1 MLKQRQSAEIT
12 PILDKLFSLQRLG
25 IKVGLD
31 HTIQLLNRCGNPHNK
46 LKTIHIAGTNG
57 KGSTAAILQSILRA
71 AGLKVGLYTSPHL
84 VSFNERIRVNGSPI
98 SNDFIIDFMKKFNDD
113 INEIEST
120 FFETTTVLSLCYFY
134 FKKVDVAIIETG
146 LGGRLDSTNVL
157 NPNLSIITSI
167 DIDHQNILGNTIEE
181 IANEKAGIIKKNT
194 PFITFKQ
201 PKKILDILRNRAKTL
216 NAKIEIVVDPQKIV
230 VDNFS
235 TKFVINNKT
244 FSIPLI
250 GEHQAY
256 NAALAIRSS
265 NIFMGPLSHQMIKD
279 GVKNTVWPG
288 RFQLLNNKLKI
299 FYDVAHNSAGINTI
313 RSTLNSLN
321 ALEKI
326 GLIILKED
334 KDVDQISNSLKGLFD
349 ELIISTVPNAQLMS
363 IDELNKSLNR
373 CNIICKPI
381 DPIEKAFNYILD
393 KAEKGAVT
401 IIFGSHYAARSIYK
415 FFEINFDNV
424 TI

>member
-57 KGSTAAILQSILRA
+57 KGSTAAILQSILRT

-194 PFITFKQ
+194 PLITFKQ

-265 NIFMGPLSHQMIKD
+265 NIFMGPLSYQMIKD

>member
-1 MLKQRQSAEIT
+1 MLKQRQSAEIS

-57 KGSTAAILQSILRA
+57 KGSTAAILQSILRT

-194 PFITFKQ
+194 PLITFKQ
-201 PKKILDILRNRAKTL
+201 PKKILDILRNRAKML

-265 NIFMGPLSHQMIKD
+265 NIFMGPLSYQMIKD

-363 IDELNKSLNR
+363 IDELNKSLNQ

>member
-1 MLKQRQSAEIT
+1 MLKQRQSAEIS

-57 KGSTAAILQSILRA
+57 KGSTAAILQSILRT

-113 INEIEST
+113 INEIETT

-194 PFITFKQ
+194 PLITFKQ

-265 NIFMGPLSHQMIKD
+265 NIFMGPLSYQMIKD

-363 IDELNKSLNR
+363 IDKLNKSLNR

>member
-1 MLKQRQSAEIT
+1 MLKQRQSAEIS

-57 KGSTAAILQSILRA
+57 KGSTAAILQSILRT

-194 PFITFKQ
+194 PLITFKQ

-265 NIFMGPLSHQMIKD
+265 NIFMGPLSYQMIKD
-279 GVKNTVWPG
+279 GVKNIVWPG

>member
-1 MLKQRQSAEIT
+1 MLKQRQSAEIS

-57 KGSTAAILQSILRA
+57 KGSTAAILQSILRT

-265 NIFMGPLSHQMIKD
+265 NIFMGPLSYQMIKD

-424 TI
+424 AI

>member
-1 MLKQRQSAEIT
+1 MLKQRQSAEIS

-194 PFITFKQ
+194 PLITFKQ

-265 NIFMGPLSHQMIKD
+265 NIFMGPLSYQMIKD
-279 GVKNTVWPG
+279 GVKN
-288 RFQLLNNKLKI
+288 L
-299 FYDVAHNSAGINTI
+299 
-313 RSTLNSLN
+313 SL
-321 ALEKI
+321 I
-326 GLIILKED
+326 HI
-334 KDVDQISNSLKGLFD
+334 
-349 ELIISTVPNAQLMS
+349 
-363 IDELNKSLNR
+363 
-373 CNIICKPI
+373 
-381 DPIEKAFNYILD
+381 
-393 KAEKGAVT
+393 
-401 IIFGSHYAARSIYK
+401 
-415 FFEINFDNV
+415 
-424 TI
+424 

>member
-1 MLKQRQSAEIT
+1 MLKQRQSAEIS

-57 KGSTAAILQSILRA
+57 KGSTAAILQSILRT

-194 PFITFKQ
+194 PLITFKQ

-265 NIFMGPLSHQMIKD
+265 NVFMGSLSYQMIKD

-321 ALEKI
+321 ALERI

>member
-194 PFITFKQ
+194 PLITFKQ

-265 NIFMGPLSHQMIKD
+265 NIFMGPLSYQMIKD

>member
-57 KGSTAAILQSILRA
+57 KGSTAAILQSILRT

-98 SNDFIIDFMKKFNDD
+98 SNDFIIDFMKKFNDA

-194 PFITFKQ
+194 PLITFKQ

-265 NIFMGPLSHQMIKD
+265 NIFMGPLSYQMIKD

>member
-1 MLKQRQSAEIT
+1 MLKQRQSAEIS

-57 KGSTAAILQSILRA
+57 KGSTAAILQSILRT

-84 VSFNERIRVNGSPI
+84 VSFIERIRVNGSPI

-194 PFITFKQ
+194 PLITFKQ
-201 PKKILDILRNRAKTL
+201 SKKILDILRNRAKTL
-216 NAKIEIVVDPQKIV
+216 NAKIEIVVDPQKIF

-235 TKFVINNKT
+235 TKFFINNKT

-265 NIFMGPLSHQMIKD
+265 NIFMGPLSYQMIKD

>member
-1 MLKQRQSAEIT
+1 MLKQHQSAEIT

-57 KGSTAAILQSILRA
+57 KGSTAAILQSILRT

-194 PFITFKQ
+194 PLITFKQ

-244 FSIPLI
+244 FSTPLI

-265 NIFMGPLSHQMIKD
+265 NIFMGPLSYQMIKD

>member
-1 MLKQRQSAEIT
+1 MLKQRQSAEISA
-12 PILDKLFSLQRLG
+12 ILDKLFSLQRLG

-31 HTIQLLNRCGNPHNK
+31 HTIQLLKRCGNPHNK

-57 KGSTAAILQSILRA
+57 KGSTAAILQSILRT

-194 PFITFKQ
+194 PLITFKQ

-265 NIFMGPLSHQMIKD
+265 NIFMGPLSYQMIKD

>member
-1 MLKQRQSAEIT
+1 MLKQRQSAEIS

-57 KGSTAAILQSILRA
+57 KGSTAAILQSILRT

-194 PFITFKQ
+194 PLITFKQ

-265 NIFMGPLSHQMIKD
+265 NIFMGPLSYQMIKD

>member
-1 MLKQRQSAEIT
+1 MLKQRQSAEIS

-57 KGSTAAILQSILRA
+57 KGSTAAILQSILRT

-194 PFITFKQ
+194 PLITFKQ
-201 PKKILDILRNRAKTL
+201 SKKILDILRNRAKTL

-265 NIFMGPLSHQMIKD
+265 NIFMGPLSYQMIKD

>member
-1 MLKQRQSAEIT
+1 MLKQRQSAEIS

-46 LKTIHIAGTNG
+46 LKTIHLAGTNG
-57 KGSTAAILQSILRA
+57 KGSTAAILQSILRT

-194 PFITFKQ
+194 PLITFKQ

-250 GEHQAY
+250 GKHQAY

-265 NIFMGPLSHQMIKD
+265 NIFMGPLSYQMIKD
-279 GVKNTVWPG
+279 GIKNTVWPG

>member
-1 MLKQRQSAEIT
+1 MLKQRQSAEIS

-57 KGSTAAILQSILRA
+57 KGSTAAILQSILRT

-194 PFITFKQ
+194 PLITFKQ
-201 PKKILDILRNRAKTL
+201 PKKILDILRNRAKML
-216 NAKIEIVVDPQKIV
+216 NAKIEIVVDPQKIF

-265 NIFMGPLSHQMIKD
+265 NIFMGPLSYQMIKD

>member
-1 MLKQRQSAEIT
+1 MLKQRQSAEIS

-113 INEIEST
+113 INEIETT

-194 PFITFKQ
+194 PLITFKQ

-244 FSIPLI
+244 FSTPLI

-265 NIFMGPLSHQMIKD
+265 NIFMGPLSYQMIKD

>member
-1 MLKQRQSAEIT
+1 MLKQRQSAEIS

-46 LKTIHIAGTNG
+46 LKTIHLAGTNG
-57 KGSTAAILQSILRA
+57 KGSTAAILQSILRT

-167 DIDHQNILGNTIEE
+167 DMDHQNILGNTIEE

-194 PFITFKQ
+194 PLITFKQ

-216 NAKIEIVVDPQKIV
+216 NTKIEIVVDPQKIV

-244 FSIPLI
+244 FSIPLF
-250 GEHQAY
+250 GKHQAY

-265 NIFMGPLSHQMIKD
+265 NIFMGPLSYQMIKD
-279 GVKNTVWPG
+279 GIKNTVWPG

>member
-57 KGSTAAILQSILRA
+57 KGSTAAILQSILRT

-194 PFITFKQ
+194 PLITFKQ

>member
-1 MLKQRQSAEIT
+1 MLKQRQSAEIS

-57 KGSTAAILQSILRA
+57 KGSTAAILQSILRT

-113 INEIEST
+113 INEIETT

-194 PFITFKQ
+194 PLITFKQ

-265 NIFMGPLSHQMIKD
+265 NIFMGSLSYQMIKD

-321 ALEKI
+321 ALERI

>member
-1 MLKQRQSAEIT
+1 MLKQRQSAEIS
-12 PILDKLFSLQRLG
+12 PILDKLFSLQRLW

-57 KGSTAAILQSILRA
+57 KGSTAAILQSILRT

-146 LGGRLDSTNVL
+146 LGGRLDS
-157 NPNLSIITSI
+157 
-167 DIDHQNILGNTIEE
+167 
-181 IANEKAGIIKKNT
+181 ANEKAGIIKKNT
-194 PFITFKQ
+194 PLITFKQ

-235 TKFVINNKT
+235 TKFVINNKI

-265 NIFMGPLSHQMIKD
+265 NIFMGPLSYQMIKD

-349 ELIISTVPNAQLMS
+349 ELVISTVPNAQLMS

-393 KAEKGAVT
+393 KAEKGAV
-401 IIFGSHYAARSIYK
+401 
-415 FFEINFDNV
+415 NL
-424 TI
+424 

>member
-113 INEIEST
+113 INEIETT

-194 PFITFKQ
+194 PLITFKQ

-265 NIFMGPLSHQMIKD
+265 NIFMGPLSYQMIKD

-363 IDELNKSLNR
+363 IDKLNKSLNR

>member
-1 MLKQRQSAEIT
+1 MLKQRQSAEISA
-12 PILDKLFSLQRLG
+12 ILDKLFSLQRLG

-57 KGSTAAILQSILRA
+57 KGSTAAMLQSILRT

-194 PFITFKQ
+194 PLITFKQ

-265 NIFMGPLSHQMIKD
+265 NIFMGPLSYQMIKD

-334 KDVDQISNSLKGLFD
+334 KDVDQISDSLKGLFD

>member
-1 MLKQRQSAEIT
+1 MLKQRQSAEIS

-57 KGSTAAILQSILRA
+57 KGSTAAILQSILRT

-167 DIDHQNILGNTIEE
+167 DMDHQNILGNTIEE

-194 PFITFKQ
+194 PLITFKQ

-250 GEHQAY
+250 GKHQAY

-265 NIFMGPLSHQMIKD
+265 NIFMGPLSYQMIKD
-279 GVKNTVWPG
+279 GIKNTVWPG

-349 ELIISTVPNAQLMS
+349 ELVISTVPNAQLMS

>member
-1 MLKQRQSAEIT
+1 MLKQRQSAEIS

-57 KGSTAAILQSILRA
+57 KGSTAAILQSILRT

-194 PFITFKQ
+194 PLITFKQ
-201 PKKILDILRNRAKTL
+201 PKKILDILRNRAKML

-265 NIFMGPLSHQMIKD
+265 NVFMGSLSYQMIKD

>member
-1 MLKQRQSAEIT
+1 MLKQRQSAEIS

-57 KGSTAAILQSILRA
+57 KGSTAAILQSILRT

-194 PFITFKQ
+194 PLITFKQ
-201 PKKILDILRNRAKTL
+201 PKKILDILRNRAKML
-216 NAKIEIVVDPQKIV
+216 NAKIEIVVDPQKIF

-265 NIFMGPLSHQMIKD
+265 NIFMGSLSYQMIKD

>member
-1 MLKQRQSAEIT
+1 MLKQRQSAEIS

-57 KGSTAAILQSILRA
+57 KGSTAAILQSILRT

-194 PFITFKQ
+194 PLITFKQ
-201 PKKILDILRNRAKTL
+201 PKKILDILRNRAKML

-265 NIFMGPLSHQMIKD
+265 NIFMGPLSYQMIKD
-279 GVKNTVWPG
+279 GIKNTVWPG

-363 IDELNKSLNR
+363 IDELNKSLNQ

>member
-1 MLKQRQSAEIT
+1 MLKQRQSAEIS

-46 LKTIHIAGTNG
+46 LKTIHLAGTNG
-57 KGSTAAILQSILRA
+57 KGSTAAILQSILRT

-113 INEIEST
+113 INEIETT

-194 PFITFKQ
+194 PLITFKQ
-201 PKKILDILRNRAKTL
+201 PKKILDILRNRAKML

-265 NIFMGPLSHQMIKD
+265 NIFMGSLSYQMIKD

>member
-1 MLKQRQSAEIT
+1 MLKQRQSAEIS

-57 KGSTAAILQSILRA
+57 KGSTAAILQSILRT

-194 PFITFKQ
+194 PLITFKQ
-201 PKKILDILRNRAKTL
+201 PKKILDILRNRAKML
-216 NAKIEIVVDPQKIV
+216 NAKIEIVVDPQKIF

-265 NIFMGPLSHQMIKD
+265 NIFMGPLSYQMIKD

-373 CNIICKPI
+373 CNIICKSI

>member
-1 MLKQRQSAEIT
+1 MLKQRQSAEIS

-57 KGSTAAILQSILRA
+57 KGSTAAILQSILRT

-113 INEIEST
+113 INEIETT

-194 PFITFKQ
+194 PLITFKQ

-265 NIFMGPLSHQMIKD
+265 NIFMGPLSYQMIKD

>member
-1 MLKQRQSAEIT
+1 MLKQRQSAEIS
-12 PILDKLFSLQRLG
+12 PILDKLFSLKRLG

-57 KGSTAAILQSILRA
+57 KGSTAAILQSILRT

-194 PFITFKQ
+194 PLITFKQ

-256 NAALAIRSS
+256 NAALAIHSS
-265 NIFMGPLSHQMIKD
+265 NIFMGPLSYQMIKD

>member
-1 MLKQRQSAEIT
+1 MLKQRQSAEIS

-57 KGSTAAILQSILRA
+57 KGSTAAILQSILRT

-194 PFITFKQ
+194 PLITFKQ

-244 FSIPLI
+244 FSTPLI

-265 NIFMGPLSHQMIKD
+265 NIFMGPLSYQMIKD

-363 IDELNKSLNR
+363 IDKLNKSLNR

>member
-1 MLKQRQSAEIT
+1 MLKQRQSAEIS
-12 PILDKLFSLQRLG
+12 PILDKLFSLKRLG

-57 KGSTAAILQSILRA
+57 KGSTAAILQSILRS

-194 PFITFKQ
+194 PLITFKQ

-265 NIFMGPLSHQMIKD
+265 NIFMGPLSYQMIKD

-313 RSTLNSLN
+313 RSTLSSLN

>member
-1 MLKQRQSAEIT
+1 MLKQRQSAEIS

-57 KGSTAAILQSILRA
+57 KGSTAAILQSILRT

-194 PFITFKQ
+194 PLITFKQ
-201 PKKILDILRNRAKTL
+201 PKKILDILRNRAKML

-265 NIFMGPLSHQMIKD
+265 NIFMGPLSYEMIKD

-363 IDELNKSLNR
+363 IDKLNKSLNR

>member
-1 MLKQRQSAEIT
+1 MLKQRQSAEIS

-57 KGSTAAILQSILRA
+57 KGSTAAILQSILRT

-194 PFITFKQ
+194 PLITFKQ

-265 NIFMGPLSHQMIKD
+265 NIFMGPLSYQMIKD
-279 GVKNTVWPG
+279 GIKNTVWPG